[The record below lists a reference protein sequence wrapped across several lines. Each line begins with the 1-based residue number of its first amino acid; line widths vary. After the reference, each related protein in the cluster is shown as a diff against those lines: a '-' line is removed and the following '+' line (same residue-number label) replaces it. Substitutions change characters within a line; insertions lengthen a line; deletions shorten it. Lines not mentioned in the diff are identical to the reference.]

1 MHTSHFTLSPCSRHP
16 REWMRPISPLQLGSQ
31 ARISPSSCLQRVREL
46 TYLQNN
52 AASCHGCRGSACL
65 ARSHRVGDRCSFSVA
80 IPTCSTSRIAARQ
93 ACRLCYRPCYA
104 LDETVG
110 TLDTRTI
117 PCSDTTALILAL
129 AGHRSTSSLSPGVT
143 ATAETEIRPSPIRPC
158 D

>member
-1 MHTSHFTLSPCSRHP
+1 
-16 REWMRPISPLQLGSQ
+16 MRPISPLQLGSR
-31 ARISPSSCLQRVREL
+31 ARISPSPCLQRVRKL

-65 ARSHRVGDRCSFSVA
+65 ARSHRVGNGCSFSIA
-80 IPTCSTSRIAARQ
+80 IPTCSTFRIAARQ
-93 ACRLCYRPCYA
+93 PCRPCYRPCPA
-104 LDETVG
+104 LDETVR

-117 PCSDTTALILAL
+117 PCSDTTALILTL
-129 AGHRSTSSLSPGVT
+129 AGHSNSSLSPVVT